1 MACIETYRVYRPR
14 QYSAVYF
21 NPAKTIGAMIEADLY
36 VLLGLVYTSV
46 ISLAAMAMYWFFELK
61 PGWEWL
67 ADLIV
72 ISWIGMSMSVIAFLK
87 VWMVSIFVV
96 PTASVET
103 TIDGNIQGQSLFQ
116 YRLQHDGDYHLRCV
130 RMGFMVGSFVY

>member
-1 MACIETYRVYRPR
+1 MVCIEAYPWLHCPR
-14 QYSAVYF
+14 KHSAVYF

-72 ISWIGMSMSVIAFLK
+72 ITWIGISMSVIAFLK
-87 VWMVSIFVV
+87 VWMVSRFVAFA
-96 PTASVET
+96 TSMET
-103 TIDGNIQGQSLFQ
+103 SIDGHIQG
-116 YRLQHDGDYHLRCV
+116 
-130 RMGFMVGSFVY
+130 